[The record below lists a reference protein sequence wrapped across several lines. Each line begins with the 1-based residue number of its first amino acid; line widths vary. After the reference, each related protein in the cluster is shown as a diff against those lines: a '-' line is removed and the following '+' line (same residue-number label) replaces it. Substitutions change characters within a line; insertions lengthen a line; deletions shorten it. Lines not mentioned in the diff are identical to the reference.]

1 MSKIFFI
8 LIGCGL
14 ALVII
19 SYACSLLITQYH
31 TFTAQIQTPEDFGV
45 DYDKFIVI
53 GADNAKISCWFIPA
67 MQSKAVVIVSH
78 GVADGKSGLLHCV
91 LPFIKSGFSIVMYDL
106 RHHGESTGDFCTLGY
121 YETND
126 LLMLTDYV
134 KKNLA
139 DGKPLCYW
147 GFSLGAT
154 ISILAGSKRNDVKA
168 VVARSPFENIRN
180 VVKHYAWKFYYMPY
194 FPVVPIA
201 LKFFEWKTGAK
212 VADVDIYKNNGEFKL
227 PPVLLIGSEN
237 DKQVPFKW
245 LENIRSSIGNS
256 AELLVGPYGHTEI
269 FEAMESGGIDAERA
283 ISFLSEAIKE

>member
-1 MSKIFFI
+1 MSKIIFI
-8 LIGCGL
+8 IIGSGL
-14 ALVII
+14 ALVIT
-19 SYACSLLITQYH
+19 SYACSLLITQYR
-31 TFTAQIQTPEDFGV
+31 TFTAQIQTPEDFGI
-45 DYDKFIVI
+45 DYDQFTVT

-78 GVADGKSGLLHCV
+78 GVADGKSGLLTCV

-126 LLMLTDYV
+126 LLLLTDYV

-154 ISILAGSKRNDVKA
+154 ISILAVSKRNDVKA

-194 FPVVPIA
+194 FPVVPLA

-212 VADVDIYKNNGEFKL
+212 VDDVDIYKNNDKSTL
-227 PPVLLIGSEN
+227 PPVLLIGSED
-237 DKQVPFKW
+237 DKQVPFQW
-245 LENIRSSIGNS
+245 LENIRGSIGNS
-256 AELLVGPYGHTEI
+256 AELLVGHYGHTEI
-269 FEAMESGGIDAERA
+269 FEAMESDGIDIERA
-283 ISFLSEAIKE
+283 ISFLSEAIKK